1 MTAQLSQSEW
11 SKCAVIDRAYSGTQ
25 EGDGPVRQT
34 MTRIEKKFQEL
45 KAANRKAF
53 IPYITAGDPDLKTS
67 ADLILALDSAGADV
81 IEVGVPFS
89 DPIADGPVIQRAT
102 ERALASHTT
111 LRDILQLGV
120 QVRKTSEVPMLIM
133 SYYNPLLHYGLEK
146 LAHDAAASGFDGILA
161 SDLTVE
167 ESGPFLEAMKRSGL
181 NTVFLVAPTSS
192 PERIRRIA
200 ETSTGFLY
208 AVSRTG
214 VTGERQ
220 ELSTELRGFLQTLRS
235 YTQVPIAVGFGIS
248 RPEHLQ
254 AVWQEADG
262 AVVGSALVREIE
274 EHSAG
279 GDVANR
285 VAVFTRWLKGAAA

>member
-1 MTAQLSQSEW
+1 
-11 SKCAVIDRAYSGTQ
+11 
-25 EGDGPVRQT
+25 
-34 MTRIEKKFQEL
+34 MTRIERKFQEL
-45 KAANRKAF
+45 KASNRKAF

-67 ADLILALDSAGADV
+67 AELILALDRAGADI

-102 ERALASHTT
+102 ERALASHTK
-111 LRDILQLGV
+111 LRDVLHLGTE
-120 QVRKTSEVPMLIM
+120 VRKKSQVPLLLM
-133 SYYNPLLHYGLEK
+133 SYYNPLLHYGLEQ
-146 LAHDAAASGFDGILA
+146 LAHDAAAAGFDGILA
-161 SDLTVE
+161 TDLTVE
-167 ESGPFLEAMKRSGL
+167 ESNVFVEAMSKAGL

-192 PERIRRIA
+192 PERIRKIA

-220 ELSTELRGFLQTLRS
+220 ELSADLKSFLQSLRGFTS
-235 YTQVPIAVGFGIS
+235 VPIAVGFGIS

-262 AVVGSALVREIE
+262 AVVGSALVHEIE
-274 EHSAG
+274 KHLAAG
-279 GDVANR
+279 NIADR
-285 VAVFTRWLKGAAA
+285 VAAFTLWLKGEAA